1 MSAPSVDRAPRARAT
16 GRPARRPAAVGPRSA
31 AGPERPGR
39 LEALRQRL
47 VAPADPVVLGVFRV
61 GFGLVMAASVIRFL
75 VLGWAGPLYV
85 EPAFHFSYPGFG
97 WVRPLPLW
105 ALHAVLGG
113 AAVAALAF
121 AWGRAA
127 RAWLAVFVAA
137 FTYVELIDAATYLN
151 HYYFVS
157 AVGVL
162 MLFLPMG
169 AALVPG
175 RPARAS
181 VPAWTVGALRVQ
193 VGLVYVFAGVA
204 KLNADWLVEAM
215 PLRIWLPARGGL
227 PVVGPLLDLDW
238 VPWAFAWG
246 GALFDLAAP
255 FLLSVRR
262 LRPWAYAAAVAFHV
276 ATYAL
281 FNIGVFP
288 FVMVAAA
295 LVFFEGDE
303 WRALGLGGRR
313 AGRGG
318 AVRPPRLAAGAVAV
332 LLLVQLALPL
342 RHWLYPGNRL
352 WTEEGFRFAWHVMVA
367 EKTGTAEFLVTDPA
381 SGRTWTVAPGDDLTA
396 LQEKQM
402 AFQPDLLWQYA
413 RHVERQFQAAGYA
426 DVEVR
431 AETYV
436 SVNGRPGAPLV
447 NPAVDLTA
455 APRGLGP
462 KPWILRTP
470 PPIP

>member
-1 MSAPSVDRAPRARAT
+1 MGEDARGPSPD
-16 GRPARRPAAVGPRSA
+16 
-31 AGPERPGR
+31 AGPQGRGGDPGR
-39 LEALRQRL
+39 LGALRQRL
-47 VAPADPVVLGVFRV
+47 AAPVDPVVLGVFRI
-61 GFGLVMAASVIRFL
+61 GFGLVMAASAVRFL
-75 VLGWAGPLYV
+75 LLGWAGPLYV
-85 EPAFHFSYPGFG
+85 EPAFHFTYPGFG

-105 ALHAVLGG
+105 ALHALLG
-113 AAVAALAF
+113 VTVVSALAF
-121 AWGRAA
+121 AYGRAA
-127 RAWLAVFVAA
+127 RAWLAVFVVS

-162 MLFLPMG
+162 MLALPMG

-175 RPARAS
+175 RADRAS
-181 VPAWTVGALRVQ
+181 VPAWTVGALRLQ

-204 KLNADWLVEAM
+204 KLSTDWLVEAM

-227 PVVGPLLDLDW
+227 PVVGPLLDLEW
-238 VPWAFAWG
+238 MPWAFAWG
-246 GALFDLAAP
+246 GALFDLTAP
-255 FLLSVRR
+255 FWLSSRR
-262 LRPWAYAAAVAFHV
+262 WRPWAFAAAVAFHA

-303 WRALGLGGRR
+303 WRALVRSLRLGERR
-313 AGRGG
+313 LGERRLG
-318 AVRPPRLAAGAVAV
+318 ALPEAARPARQPSRWAAGAVGV
-332 LLLVQLALPL
+332 LLLVQIALPL
-342 RHWLYPGNRL
+342 RHWLYPGDRL

-381 SGRTWTVAPGDDLTA
+381 SGRTWTVAPGGDLTP

-402 AFQPDLLWQYA
+402 AFQPDLIWQYA
-413 RHVERQFQAAGYA
+413 QHVERQFQAAGFA

-431 AETYV
+431 AATYV

-447 NPAVDLTA
+447 DPEADLTA
-455 APRGLGP
+455 VPRGLGP
-462 KPWILRTP
+462 KPWVLRDP

>member
-1 MSAPSVDRAPRARAT
+1 
-16 GRPARRPAAVGPRSA
+16 
-31 AGPERPGR
+31 
-39 LEALRQRL
+39 
-47 VAPADPVVLGVFRV
+47 VLGVFRV
-61 GFGLVMAASVIRFL
+61 GFGAVMAASAVRFL
-75 VLGWAGPLYV
+75 LLGWAGPLYADPPV
-85 EPAFHFSYPGFG
+85 QFSYPGFG

-105 ALHAVLGG
+105 ALN
-113 AAVAALAF
+113 AALLVTAGSALAF

-127 RAWLAVFVAA
+127 RGWLAVFVVS
-137 FTYVELIDAATYLN
+137 FTYVELIDATTYLN

-162 MLFLPMG
+162 MLALPMG

-175 RPARAS
+175 RADRAS
-181 VPAWTVGALRVQ
+181 VPAWAVGALRLQ

-204 KLNADWLVEAM
+204 KLNADWLIEAM

-227 PVVGPLLDLDW
+227 PVVGPILDLEW
-238 VPWAFAWG
+238 MPWAFAWG
-246 GALFDLAAP
+246 GALFDLAVP

-262 LRPWAYAAAVAFHV
+262 WRPWAYAAAVAFHA

-288 FVMVAAA
+288 FVMAAAA
-295 LVFFEGDE
+295 LVFFEADE
-303 WRALGLGGRR
+303 WRALLGRS
-313 AGRGG
+313 
-318 AVRPPRLAAGAVAV
+318 PRLGAEAARPAARPARWAAGVVGA

-342 RHWLYPGNRL
+342 RHWLYPGDRL

-381 SGRTWTVAPGDDLTA
+381 SGRTWTVAPSADLTP

-402 AFQPDLLWQYA
+402 AFQPDLIWQYA
-413 RHVERQFQAAGYA
+413 QHLERRFQAAGYP

-447 NPAVDLTA
+447 DPTVDLTA
-455 APRGLGP
+455 VRRGLGP
-462 KPWILRTP
+462 KPWVLRDP

>member
-1 MSAPSVDRAPRARAT
+1 
-16 GRPARRPAAVGPRSA
+16 
-31 AGPERPGR
+31 
-39 LEALRQRL
+39 
-47 VAPADPVVLGVFRV
+47 
-61 GFGLVMAASVIRFL
+61 
-75 VLGWAGPLYV
+75 
-85 EPAFHFSYPGFG
+85 
-97 WVRPLPLW
+97 
-105 ALHAVLGG
+105 
-113 AAVAALAF
+113 
-121 AWGRAA
+121 
-127 RAWLAVFVAA
+127 
-137 FTYVELIDAATYLN
+137 
-151 HYYFVS
+151 
-157 AVGVL
+157 
-162 MLFLPMG
+162 
-169 AALVPG
+169 
-175 RPARAS
+175 
-181 VPAWTVGALRVQ
+181 VPAWTVGALRLQ

-204 KLNADWLVEAM
+204 KLNADWLIAAM

-227 PVVGPLLDLDW
+227 PVVGPILDLEW
-238 VPWAFAWG
+238 MPWAFAWG
-246 GALFDLAAP
+246 GALFDLMAP

-262 LRPWAYAAAVAFHV
+262 WRPWAYAAAVAFHA

-295 LVFFEGDE
+295 LVFFEADE
-303 WRALGLGGRR
+303 WRALLGRS
-313 AGRGG
+313 
-318 AVRPPRLAAGAVAV
+318 PRLGAEAARPAARPARWAAGVAGA

-342 RHWLYPGNRL
+342 RHWLYPGDRL

-381 SGRTWTVAPGDDLTA
+381 SGRTWTVAPSADLTP

-413 RHVERQFQAAGYA
+413 QHLERRFQAAGYA

-447 NPAVDLTA
+447 DPAVDLTA

-462 KPWILRTP
+462 KPWVLRDP